1 MSHDCLLTTTQSQS
15 EPTRQAESAGSLHE
29 VCVIHLCTDSAVSLG
44 GSKWT
49 VNLIKMN
56 GVRYVSFQELQYGGL
71 GLSFSND

>member
-1 MSHDCLLTTTQSQS
+1 MIVCLLRRSRSQNRHA
-15 EPTRQAESAGSLHE
+15 RQRAQVRFYE